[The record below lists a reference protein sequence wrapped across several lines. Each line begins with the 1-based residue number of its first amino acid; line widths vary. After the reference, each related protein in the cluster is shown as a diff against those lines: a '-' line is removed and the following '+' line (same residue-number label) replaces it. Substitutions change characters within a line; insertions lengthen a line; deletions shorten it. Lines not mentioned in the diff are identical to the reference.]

1 MGRDDIGRAQKAAR
15 RADISGSGPTRRGES
30 NAPGALSPFQM
41 FGEAMLTGILVAVA
55 SLPIVTLPVALAAGS
70 RHLRAFIRGDA
81 SHWATFWREIR
92 TGIAGSAGL
101 GLGLVALS
109 LVFVANTA
117 LARTGAL
124 PGGVAIAWIT
134 GAVTVAAATGI
145 VLAGTVWDPH
155 TGWLPALRAVPALAG
170 ADPLGTLLFVVSI
183 VLVVFLTMVLVPLI
197 VPLLGCVALA
207 MVAIPMRKGQRPQ

>member
-1 MGRDDIGRAQKAAR
+1 MGRNVTRAQKEAR
-15 RADISGSGPTRRGES
+15 RADLSGSGPTRRGES
-30 NAPGALSPFQM
+30 DAAGALSPFQL

-55 SLPIVTLPVALAAGS
+55 SVPIVTLPVALAAGS
-70 RHLRAFIRGDA
+70 RHLTAFIRGDA
-81 SHWATFWREIR
+81 SPWATFWREIR
-92 TGIAGSAGL
+92 AGLAGSAGL

-134 GAVTVAAATGI
+134 GSVTVAFATAI
-145 VLAGTVWDPH
+145 ALAGTAWDPE
-155 TGWLPALRAVPALAG
+155 TGWIPALRAVPTLAG
-170 ADPLGTLLFVVSI
+170 ADPLGTVLFVVSI

-197 VPLLGCVALA
+197 VPLLGCLALA
-207 MVAIPMRKGQRPQ
+207 MVAIPMRRGVAG